1 MFCLIKE
8 VEDGEDSVVL
18 LLGLYREVTSHIQQ
32 ADEGCRPTRQ
42 VCPHAEVS
50 VDYYPS
56 AIFWLEGYC
65 YPSGNFWPEGIDVI
79 FTVPP
84 STNPNFCL
92 GQYSETKHDSCSI
105 FSGQINLT

>member
-1 MFCLIKE
+1 MDTVPILQKIIIVNLPCKSLMFCLIKE

-50 VDYYPS
+50 VDYYPLS
-56 AIFWLEGYC
+56 HILAGGVLLPFWQLLARGY
-65 YPSGNFWPEGIDVI
+65 
-79 FTVPP
+79 
-84 STNPNFCL
+84 
-92 GQYSETKHDSCSI
+92 
-105 FSGQINLT
+105 